1 MEKKLNRGNLILQ
14 DNDRLGAITKEFTCG
29 SPVEVFIDG
38 QLIKGTIEWRFDW
51 SSNGEA
57 SYYLLG
63 EDKNSYSLKDGMEV
77 LFYD

>member
-1 MEKKLNRGNLILQ
+1 MDKKLNRGYLILQ
-14 DNDRLGAITKEFTCG
+14 DNDRLGAITREFTCG

-38 QLIKGTIEWRFDW
+38 ELIKGTIECRFDW

-63 EDKNSYSLKDGMEV
+63 ADKKSYSLKDGMEV
-77 LFYD
+77 IYE